1 MFTRKLGRS
10 NIEVSAMGLGCW
22 TIGGPWSGAD
32 GHAMGWGQVD
42 DAESIRAI
50 RRALDLGINFLDTA
64 ANYGTGHSE
73 RILGQALA
81 GRRDKVVIA
90 TKFGHI
96 INEETRTVHVDDD
109 ALLGNI
115 RQDCE
120 DSLRRLNTDY
130 IDIYQLHVGRYDTA
144 KAVRVVEVLEELVS
158 EGKIRAYGWSTND
171 PDRAR
176 VFAQREHCAAIQHTM
191 YVFHPS
197 EDVLAVCDEYDVG
210 SISRSPL
217 GSGILTGKFTKN
229 SVITDPQQWRARIDF
244 GKEEELDQLDAIRDI
259 LTCNDRTLAQG
270 ALAWIWARS
279 ERTVPIPGFRTVAQV
294 EENARAME
302 FGPLSDEQVA
312 TIDEILGH

>member
-1 MFTRKLGRS
+1 MFTRKLGKS
-10 NIEVSAMGLGCW
+10 NIKVSAMGLGCW
-22 TIGGPWSGAD
+22 AIGGPWTWSD
-32 GHAMGWGQVD
+32 GRAMGWGQVD
-42 DAESIRAI
+42 DAESVRAI
-50 RRALDLGINFLDTA
+50 HRALDLGINLFDTA
-64 ANYGTGHSE
+64 ANYGAGHSE
-73 RILGQALA
+73 RILGRTLA

-90 TKFGHI
+90 TKFGHV
-96 INEETRTVHVDDD
+96 INEETRVMYSDDD
-109 ALLGNI
+109 VLLENI

-120 DSLRRLNTDY
+120 NSLRRLNTDY

-144 KAVRVVEVLEELVS
+144 KAVSVVEVLEELVS

-197 EDVLAVCDEYDVG
+197 KDVLAVCDEYDVG

-217 GSGILTGKFTKN
+217 GSGILTGKLTKN

-302 FGPLSDEQVA
+302 FGPLSDEQIA

>member
-1 MFTRKLGRS
+1 
-10 NIEVSAMGLGCW
+10 MGLGCW

-32 GHAMGWGQVD
+32 GRAMGWGQVD

-50 RRALDLGINFLDTA
+50 QRALDLGINFFDTA
-64 ANYGTGHSE
+64 ANYGAGHSE

-81 GRRDKVVIA
+81 GRRDKVIIV

-96 INEETRTVHVDDD
+96 INEETRTVYADED

-120 DSLRRLNTDY
+120 DSLRRLDTDY
-130 IDIYQLHVGRYDTA
+130 IDIYQLHAGRYGTVE
-144 KAVRVVEVLEELVS
+144 AVEVIEVLEELVS

-171 PDRAR
+171 PERAR

-191 YVFHPS
+191 YVFYPS
-197 EDVLAVCDEYDVG
+197 EDVLAVCDEYGVG

-217 GSGILTGKFTKN
+217 GSGILTGKFTKD

-259 LTCNDRTLAQG
+259 LTSNGRTLVQA
-270 ALAWIWARS
+270 ALGWIWAHS

-294 EENARAME
+294 EENARSME
-302 FGPLSDEQVA
+302 FGPLSAEQMTA
-312 TIDEILGH
+312 IDEILGR